1 MHLVLAAVAVIALVA
16 AVEVALVEL
25 ETLSGEKH
33 NMPDAHI
40 KLHVASYALHST
52 IVHCMLAKPNMPDAQ
67 FAHALQLHSLCLQ
80 NITCRMQPALQE
92 GSSARWCFCIAL
104 INTAFV

>member
-33 NMPDAHI
+33 NMPDAHF
-40 KLHVASYALHST
+40 KLHVASCALHST
-52 IVHCMLAKPNMPDAQ
+52 IAQSMLAKPNIPDA
-67 FAHALQLHSLCLQ
+67 HSLHSLCWQ

-104 INTAFV
+104 INTSFV

>member
-25 ETLSGEKH
+25 ETLSGGKH

-40 KLHVASYALHST
+40 KLHVASCALHST
-52 IVHCMLAKPNMPDAQ
+52 IAQSMLAKPNIPD
-67 FAHALQLHSLCLQ
+67 AHALQLHSLCLQ
-80 NITCRMQPALQE
+80 NITYQMHMLCNCTVYA
-92 GSSARWCFCIAL
+92 GK
-104 INTAFV
+104 T